1 MAEPDVTKIVDLIMK
16 NPKLIEDI
24 RSIAEES
31 GDIEKQNEKVSEAN
45 EDISRESS
53 DSEIS
58 NKNEENQVHIDKS
71 RRRAELLSA
80 LKPYLSSERGKTI
93 EAMMRITDVL
103 DMMKP
108 R

>member
-1 MAEPDVTKIVDLIMK
+1 MAEADVTKIVDLIMK

-31 GDIEKQNEKVSEAN
+31 GDIEKQNEKGSEAN